1 MLAPLKIGEY
11 SVKSGYHEIRKNRMG
26 LNSAA
31 STSGVIDSSFW
42 KDVWG
47 ARVPQKINIFIWKV
61 YHNILPLR
69 ENLWKKKVVQSK
81 ICPICHKEDET
92 IEHALLLC
100 NWTRPVWYGSQLQV
114 FERDGLA
121 SIQKW
126 LEGWFMQ
133 LQKQPQVKDYGI
145 MILCCSL

>member
-1 MLAPLKIGEY
+1 M
-11 SVKSGYHEIRKNRMG
+11 
-26 LNSAA
+26 
-31 STSGVIDSSFW
+31 
-42 KDVWG
+42 
-47 ARVPQKINIFIWKV
+47 
-61 YHNILPLR
+61 
-69 ENLWKKKVVQSK
+69 QSK

-100 NWTRPVWYGSQLQV
+100 DWTRPVWYGSQLQV

>member
-11 SVKSGYHEIRKNRMG
+11 FVKSGYHEIRKNRMG

-31 STSGVIDSSFW
+31 STSGVIDSSSGRF
-42 KDVWG
+42 
-47 ARVPQKINIFIWKV
+47 IFIWKV

-100 NWTRPVWYGSQLQV
+100 DWTRPVWYGSQLQV